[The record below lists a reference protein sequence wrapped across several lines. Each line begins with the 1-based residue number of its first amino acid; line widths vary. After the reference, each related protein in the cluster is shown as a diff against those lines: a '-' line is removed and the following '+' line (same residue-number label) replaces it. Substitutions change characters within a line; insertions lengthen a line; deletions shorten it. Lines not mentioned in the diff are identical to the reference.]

1 MKDITQTEMELIL
14 KILKSPETDFNA
26 NSLAKALG
34 ISAMGALKILK
45 RLEKDSVLKSKKI
58 GKAVIYRINHDS
70 QYAWKYLSL
79 IISRES
85 VQATPQ
91 VKRWIFE
98 LNKIK
103 NAGLIILFG
112 SVLNKPNPN
121 DVDALFV
128 TDQKG
133 YKRLMAEVKEING
146 LSLKKIHPMYQSK
159 KDMVNN
165 IKKRDGPLL
174 SAIKGIIIKGEELF
188 INIYHESRQE

>member
-1 MKDITQTEMELIL
+1 MRDITKKEMELAL

-26 NSLAKALG
+26 NSLAKVLN

-45 RLEKDSVLKSKKI
+45 RLEKDAVLKSKKI

-70 QYAWKYLSL
+70 QYAQKYLSL

-85 VQATPQ
+85 VQAAPQ

-103 NAGLIILFG
+103 NADLIILFG
-112 SVLNKPNPN
+112 SVLNKSNPN
-121 DVDALFV
+121 DIDALFV

-133 YKRLMAEVKEING
+133 YKRLTAEVKEINE